1 MYKDIAHIWKYV
13 LFYINLR
20 VRIGNIHLWHRLRY
34 IFIQKKHI
42 AMKTKILFLMV
53 ASVIVF
59 MLPSCVEHLAVM
71 DDVPLEDPTK
81 KSGLNMLSTRAE
93 AVQEDSLAVM
103 SKLQSDV
110 DYLMMSRV
118 LQKDG
123 VFVLA
128 IKRED
133 ALFFGISEAVYDHY
147 VDYVNQLNNLASA
160 AK

>member
-1 MYKDIAHIWKYV
+1 
-13 LFYINLR
+13 
-20 VRIGNIHLWHRLRY
+20 
-34 IFIQKKHI
+34 
-42 AMKTKILFLMV
+42 MKTKILFLMV

-71 DDVPLEDPTK
+71 DDVPLEDHTK

>member
-1 MYKDIAHIWKYV
+1 
-13 LFYINLR
+13 
-20 VRIGNIHLWHRLRY
+20 
-34 IFIQKKHI
+34 
-42 AMKTKILFLMV
+42 MKTKILFSMV
-53 ASVIVF
+53 AFIVVL

-71 DDVPLEDPTK
+71 DDVPLEDPSK
-81 KSGLNMLSTRAE
+81 KSGPDLLATRAE
-93 AVQEDSLAVM
+93 AVLEDSLAVM

-147 VDYVNQLNNLASA
+147 VDYVNQLNNLTPSA
-160 AK
+160 E

>member
-1 MYKDIAHIWKYV
+1 
-13 LFYINLR
+13 
-20 VRIGNIHLWHRLRY
+20 
-34 IFIQKKHI
+34 
-42 AMKTKILFLMV
+42 MKTKILFSMV
-53 ASVIVF
+53 AFIVVL

-71 DDVPLEDPTK
+71 DDVPLEDPSK
-81 KSGLNMLSTRAE
+81 KSGPDLLATRAE
-93 AVQEDSLAVM
+93 AVQEDSLAIM